1 MLYRSGRRYV
11 KVLAVALGIVFGIV
25 LAMVLASAKAPT
37 LQLGYFMK
45 ILITGGAGFL
55 GQRLTREF
63 AQAGKLTVNG
73 VERSITAICA
83 FDQGEGV
90 FKHPLVN
97 NVSGDISNA
106 SSVAGLV
113 DKDTGL
119 VVHLA
124 AVVSGSAEAD
134 FDLGFRVNLDGTRH
148 VLEAC
153 RRQSTRPTFLFS
165 SSIAVFGGD
174 LPAVV
179 TDSTTPTPQGSYGI
193 QKLIGEHLV
202 QDYTRKGF
210 IDGRAVRVPTVVVRP
225 GTPNGAASGFA
236 SGMIREPLNGIASVL
251 PVPLETEMWEASPR
265 AVVAMLKHA
274 IALDAKTWGWNRVLN
289 LPGLVARMDEAVAA
303 LRKIGGEK
311 AASLVSLKPDPAVV
325 ALVSTW
331 AARFDTAR
339 ANSMGFVAD
348 SSFEDIVHSYIEENL
363 A

>member
-1 MLYRSGRRYV
+1 M
-11 KVLAVALGIVFGIV
+11 KV
-25 LAMVLASAKAPT
+25 
-37 LQLGYFMK
+37 
-45 ILITGGAGFL
+45 LITGGAGFL

-63 AQAGKLTVNG
+63 AEAGKLTVNG
-73 VERSITAICA
+73 VERTITGLCA
-83 FDQGEGV
+83 FDQGEGA
-90 FKHPLVN
+90 FRHPLVR
-97 NVSGDISNA
+97 NVAGDISSA

-113 DKDTGL
+113 DQDTGL

-124 AVVSGSAEAD
+124 AVVSGTAEAD

-153 RRQSTRPTFLFS
+153 RRLGTQPTFLFS

-179 TDSTTPTPQGSYGI
+179 TDKTTPTPQGSYGI

-251 PVPLETEMWEASPR
+251 PVPLSTEMWEASPR
-265 AVVAMLKHA
+265 AVSRMLKHA
-274 IALDAKTWGWNRVLN
+274 IALDGKAWGWNRVLN
-289 LPGLVARMDEAVAA
+289 LPGLVARMDEAIAA
-303 LRKIGGEK
+303 LRKIGGDK
-311 AASLVSLKPDPAVV
+311 AANLVSLKEDPAIVK
-325 ALVSTW
+325 LVSTW
-331 AARFDTAR
+331 AARFETPR
-339 ANSMGFVAD
+339 ALAMGFTAD

-363 A
+363 S

>member
-1 MLYRSGRRYV
+1 MLYRFGPRYV
-11 KVLAVALGIVFGIV
+11 NVFALSEPLF
-25 LAMVLASAKAPT
+25 

-63 AQAGKLTVNG
+63 ALAGKVTVSG
-73 VERSITAICA
+73 VERAITGICA
-83 FDQGEGV
+83 FDQGEGG

-97 NVSGDISNA
+97 NVAGDISSAA
-106 SSVAGLV
+106 SIAGLV
-113 DKDTGL
+113 DKETGL

-153 RRQSTRPTFLFS
+153 RRQETRPTFLFS

-174 LPAVV
+174 LPAIV

-236 SGMIREPLNGIASVL
+236 SGMIREPLNGIATVL
-251 PVPLETEMWEASPR
+251 PVPLDTEMWEASPR
-265 AVVAMLKHA
+265 AVIAMLKHA

-289 LPGLVARMDEAVAA
+289 LPGLVARLDEAVAA

-311 AASLVSLKPDPAVV
+311 AGALVSVKPDPVV
-325 ALVSTW
+325 VNLVSTW
-331 AARFDTAR
+331 AARFDTPR
-339 ANSMGFVAD
+339 AKAMGFVAD
-348 SSFEDIVHSYIEENL
+348 HSFEDIVHSYIEENL
-363 A
+363 R

>member
-1 MLYRSGRRYV
+1 
-11 KVLAVALGIVFGIV
+11 
-25 LAMVLASAKAPT
+25 
-37 LQLGYFMK
+37 MK

-63 AQAGKLTVNG
+63 AQAGKVIVNG
-73 VERSITAICA
+73 VERTITELCA
-83 FDQGEGV
+83 FDQGEGA
-90 FKHPLVN
+90 FKHPLVR
-97 NVSGDISNA
+97 NVAGDISRA
-106 SSVAGLV
+106 ESVDGLV

-124 AVVSGSAEAD
+124 AVVSGTAEAN

-153 RRQSTRPTFLFS
+153 RRQGTQPTFLFS

-174 LPAVV
+174 IPAVV
-179 TDSTTPTPQGSYGI
+179 NDSTTPTPQGSYGI

-251 PVPLETEMWEASPR
+251 PVPLSTEMWEASPR
-265 AVVAMLKHA
+265 AVSRMLKHA
-274 IALDAKTWGWNRVLN
+274 IALDAKAWGWNRVLN
-289 LPGLVARMDEAVAA
+289 LPGLVARMDEAIAA

-311 AASLVSLKPDPAVV
+311 AASLVSLKEDPTIVR
-325 ALVSTW
+325 LVRTW
-331 AARFDTAR
+331 AARFETPR
-339 ANSMGFVAD
+339 ALAMGFTAD

-363 A
+363 V